1 MLDKPYDFAVIV
13 GIGAILVALMGMGL
27 SDVQKKDPTIG
38 SSDFFTDIG
47 NTYESANQTGLIY
60 TGTELSGSLSE
71 GDSGEQTDDSFLVRA
86 GKALLKLGG
95 SFKSFSNAVS
105 ASGKAIPGFPVGL
118 AAIFVSVLVIVFA
131 VTIISWWRGKA

>member
-13 GIGAILVALMGMGL
+13 GIGAIVVALVGMGL
-27 SDVQKKDPTIG
+27 TDIQNKGVTQQ
-38 SSDFFTDIG
+38 SDFFTEIG
-47 NTYESANQTGLIY
+47 NTYESANQTGLKY
-60 TGTELSGSLSE
+60 TSAELSGSLSE